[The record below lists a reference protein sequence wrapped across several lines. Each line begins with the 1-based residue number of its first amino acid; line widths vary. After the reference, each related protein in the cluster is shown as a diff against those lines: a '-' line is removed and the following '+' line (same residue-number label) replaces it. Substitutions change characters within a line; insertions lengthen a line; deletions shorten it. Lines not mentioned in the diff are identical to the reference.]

1 MRKKI
6 IRSYSVNWLPSYLAL
21 GFTWGASFLFIERS
35 LTFLTPVG
43 VAFLRCALG
52 ALALWFVLIF
62 KKMRIIRDSLLLLQ
76 LWVVGMLL
84 NVLPGVLFAF
94 AQERVSSILAGIMNA
109 LTPIMS
115 VIMILLVFR
124 SERLSVER
132 IAGIILGF
140 IGVLVVLV
148 VGKSVGE
155 FSLTATIAL
164 VLAVTCYGA
173 SYPFSSKYIIPRR
186 LQPEVLATTQ
196 VTLAALTL
204 LPFFLYHGIHSYI
217 VSLDSLLSILALGIL
232 GTGIAYIWNFKNVEL
247 AGPSLAST
255 VTYLTPLVAVVLG
268 FFLLGEPLTWNEPIG
283 GLIVLVGSA
292 IAQGR
297 IKLLRR

>member
-1 MRKKI
+1 MSQNVPNKKGDSWVPTYI
-6 IRSYSVNWLPSYLAL
+6 AL
-21 GFTWGASFLFIERS
+21 GVIWGASFLFIERS
-35 LTFLTPVG
+35 LTFLTPAG

-52 ALALWFVLIF
+52 ALSLWSVLLY
-62 KKMRIIRDSLLLLQ
+62 KRMRLIRDPLLLLQ
-76 LWVVGMLL
+76 LWVMGMLL

-124 SERLSVER
+124 SERLSFER
-132 IAGIILGF
+132 ILGIVLGF
-140 IGVLVVLV
+140 FGVLVLLS
-148 VGKSVGE
+148 VGNSMGE
-155 FSLTATIAL
+155 FSVSAILAL
-164 VLAVTCYGA
+164 ILAVTCYGA
-173 SYPFSSKYIIPRR
+173 SFPFSSKYIIPRK

-196 VTLAALTL
+196 VTLAAVTL
-204 LPFFLYHGIHSYI
+204 LPFFLYHGITSYEI
-217 VSLDSLLSILALGIL
+217 SVDALLSILALGIL
-232 GTGIAYIWNFKNVEL
+232 GTGVAYIWNFRNIEL

-255 VTYLTPLVAVVLG
+255 VTYLTPLVAVALG

-283 GLIVLVGSA
+283 GLIVLLGSA